1 MRDITEGE
9 IRSAFGE
16 KTFSRGQTYFENGYV
31 KRSKK
36 R

>member
-1 MRDITEGE
+1 MRDITEDE

-16 KTFSRGQTYFENGYV
+16 KTFSREQTYFENGYV